1 MPSRTARE
9 ISPALLKKYR
19 PDRTDSGAVPT
30 SDPADEGRAVANS
43 IAKELKSR
51 FGASRV
57 MLFGSFARGDFHRQS
72 DIDLSVWGIPSAA
85 YYRAVAF
92 ASGFSEKFKVDL
104 VDVTMLLSS
113 CQRRTLHCICSYMLP
128 TSTLTAL

>member
-1 MPSRTARE
+1 
-9 ISPALLKKYR
+9 
-19 PDRTDSGAVPT
+19 
-30 SDPADEGRAVANS
+30 
-43 IAKELKSR
+43 
-51 FGASRV
+51 

-104 VDVTMLLSS
+104 VDAEDCSESL
-113 CQRRTLHCICSYMLP
+113 RLHIEGEGVKL
-128 TSTLTAL
+128 

>member
-1 MPSRTARE
+1 M
-9 ISPALLKKYR
+9 
-19 PDRTDSGAVPT
+19 
-30 SDPADEGRAVANS
+30 
-43 IAKELKSR
+43 
-51 FGASRV
+51 V

-104 VDVTMLLSS
+104 VDAEYCSESL
-113 CQRRTLHCICSYMLP
+113 RLHIEREGVKL
-128 TSTLTAL
+128 

>member
-1 MPSRTARE
+1 MPSRTARD
-9 ISPALLKKYR
+9 ISPAFLKEYR
-19 PDRTDSGAVPT
+19 PDRTDSGAVPRP
-30 SDPADEGRAVANS
+30 DPADEGRAVADS

-57 MLFGSFARGDFHRQS
+57 LLFGSYSGGDFQRRS
-72 DIDLSVWGIPSAA
+72 DIDLSVWGIPSAT

-104 VDVTMLLSS
+104 VDAEDCSESL
-113 CQRRTLHCICSYMLP
+113 RLHIEGEGVKL
-128 TSTLTAL
+128 